1 MRKRASGY
9 GLWERAVQR
18 GGVGHT
24 AAAFTIL
31 NAVGRIAH
39 ADDDDVL
46 ASLALSTR
54 ASLLRQAGRHDAAAP
69 LDGRALVY
77 VGADPGDDPWH
88 RAAVLDAMVGLAADD
103 LGLLRFD
110 AARRLLARARR
121 MMNDRDDDWFA
132 GRRPRLRVEWVSAEL
147 AVYTGR
153 PASACHHADAA
164 MRLCEADD
172 TPERHRV
179 KTQLI
184 AAAAAAAAGDVD
196 IARDLAAHVTTRARD
211 AGLLPLLWAS
221 LALRRGF
228 DPADQGVEADL
239 ARVRAELIARGV
251 PFPADTGGAGR
262 PGMGTHR

>member
-1 MRKRASGY
+1 MRKRSSGY
-9 GLWERAVQR
+9 GLWERAVQQ

-31 NAVGRIAH
+31 HTVGRIAH

-69 LDGRALVY
+69 LDGRALGH

-88 RAAVLDAMVGLAADD
+88 RAAVLDALVGVAADD

-110 AARRLLARARR
+110 ATRRLLARARR
-121 MMNDRDDDWFA
+121 TMNDRDDDWFA

-147 AVYTGR
+147 AIYTDR
-153 PASACHHADAA
+153 AEAARQHADAA
-164 MRLCEADD
+164 SRLCEADP

-184 AAAAAAAAGDVD
+184 AAAATAAAGDVD
-196 IARDLAAHVTTRARD
+196 SARDLAAQVTTRSRD

-228 DPADQGVEADL
+228 DPADQGVQADL
-239 ARVRAELIARGV
+239 ARVRDELVARGV
-251 PFPADTGGAGR
+251 PFAADTGGAGR
-262 PGMGTHR
+262 PGRGTHR